1 MVTSMAASATPG
13 AGRAGRRRPNRA
25 PLGDVTSRSN
35 NTPRT
40 LQDAA
45 IRKRQ
50 HEPTFDPTSPATVAA
65 MTLPELRVALRSR
78 GMDTAG
84 NLGALKKRLLDW
96 GRDQGAVTIDCVT
109 LPPPDK
115 PASPATPPDL
125 SHVSAFRRWRPED
138 GEQDALSPA
147 TRWTSNVVAEL
158 EENVWPRQPQEPQE
172 PPAPSLTPDARRS
185 RRRLAL
191 AGGAFKTGSGAVFA
205 NPENLETRASSSAA
219 PRAQDDDEY
228 EEAEQE
234 AEPATLSRVDF
245 YKGLLCTCLGLA
257 LLCTHSTTSTASAP
271 AVASEVPAA
280 PTAPV
285 LPAAQPAS
293 PAVAS
298 EVPAAPTAPVL
309 PAAQPASPAPP
320 PLNIADEKVLV
331 QAAAHAWRIEQLAR
345 LHVHFERQEDTILA
359 LQHSVAELR
368 VELDSERR
376 TAHGLAVQSW
386 ATAAQVDALA
396 AERDALE
403 TRQASH
409 LEMIETLVEMEA
421 EEHRRRLE
429 LEAEAEQLSAE
440 VTSARKEEEAAEEA
454 AEELADGLSHLA
466 GELRRAGLPS
476 GLYACVAKARLK
488 ETAALDSNVVGSV
501 APGQIVEV
509 MDAVVASTGQVR
521 IKVRPAGQAAEWGS
535 AWGSV
540 LASDGRVL
548 FKAAQ
553 NTTVSTQ

>member
-125 SHVSAFRRWRPED
+125 SHVSAFRRWCPED

-219 PRAQDDDEY
+219 PRAQDNDEY

-234 AEPATLSRVDF
+234 AKPATLSRADF
-245 YKGLLCTCLGLA
+245 LKGLLCTCLGLA

-271 AVASEVPAA
+271 AVASEVP
-280 PTAPV
+280 
-285 LPAAQPAS
+285 
-293 PAVAS
+293 VAS
-298 EVPAAPTAPVL
+298 TAPVL

-553 NTTVSTQ
+553 NTTVVQ

>member
-25 PLGDVTSRSN
+25 PLGDVTLRSN

-50 HEPTFDPTSPATVAA
+50 HEPTFDPTSPTTVAA
-65 MTLPELRVALRSR
+65 MSLPELRVALRSR

-125 SHVSAFRRWRPED
+125 SHVSAFRRWRPDD
-138 GEQDALSPA
+138 GEQDDLSPA

-158 EENVWPRQPQEPQE
+158 EENVWPQQPQD

-185 RRRLAL
+185 LRRLAL

-205 NPENLETRASSSAA
+205 NPENLETRASSSA
-219 PRAQDDDEY
+219 PAQDDDEY

-234 AEPATLSRVDF
+234 AEAATLSRPNF
-245 YKGLLCTCLGLA
+245 LKGLLCTCLGLA

-271 AVASEVPAA
+271 AVASEVP
-280 PTAPV
+280 TASTALE
-285 LPAAQPAS
+285 LPAAP
-293 PAVAS
+293 P
-298 EVPAAPTAPVL
+298 P
-309 PAAQPASPAPP
+309 SPAPP
-320 PLNIADEKVLV
+320 PMNIADEKVLV
-331 QAAAHAWRIEQLAR
+331 QAAAHAWRIDQLAR

-386 ATAAQVDALA
+386 ATAAQVEALA

-440 VTSARKEEEAAEEA
+440 VTSARIEEEAAEEA
-454 AEELADGLSHLA
+454 AEELADGLTHLA

-488 ETAALDSNVVGSV
+488 ETAALDSKVVGSV
-501 APGQIVEV
+501 TPGQIVEV

-553 NTTVSTQ
+553 NTTEHEQ